1 MRQEQEVEISIVV
14 PVYNEAENIAS
25 VLDEIIEVMEKLG
38 RSFEVIAVDDGSKD
52 NSFEILR
59 QYYQKDSRVHVVRL
73 TRNFGQHPAVY
84 AGFNYSR
91 GKILLS
97 MDGDGQNPPEEIPNL
112 IKVLEEGNYDF
123 VQGWRTQRQDS
134 YFRKFFSQFVNW
146 FITKI
151 TGAELKDAGC
161 GMAVYS
167 RNAVNR
173 LLQATHHSR
182 YIPAEISWMG
192 LKIKSHPIT
201 HRKREKGKSRYRI
214 WSLFWINF
222 DIIASISTVPVE
234 AMGFVGMLFSL
245 LGFLLGFI
253 IFFRS
258 FLFNKSVDSFVIITS
273 LLLIFV
279 GIQILCISVLCAYVS
294 RVYREVQ
301 HRPYFIVME
310 TLTDDKHHSSEDR

>member
-1 MRQEQEVEISIVV
+1 MKTEKEVEISIVI

-25 VLDEIIEVMEKLG
+25 VLDEIVSVMENLG
-38 RSFEVIAVDDGSKD
+38 RSYEIVVVDDGSKD
-52 NSFEILR
+52 SSFEVLKRYHEEKPQI
-59 QYYQKDSRVHVVRL
+59 KVIRL

-84 AGFNYSR
+84 AGFSYAC

-112 IKVLEEGNYDF
+112 IKVLEGGNYDF
-123 VQGWRTQRQDS
+123 VQGWRTQRKDS
-134 YFRKFFSQFVNW
+134 GFRRFFSQFVNW
-146 FITKI
+146 FIKKM

-167 RNAVNR
+167 RNAVKR

-192 LKIKSHPIT
+192 LKIKSQPIT

-234 AMGFVGMLFSL
+234 AIGFIGMVFSL
-245 LGFLLGFI
+245 LGFLLGLFI
-253 IFFRS
+253 FIRT
-258 FLFNKSVDSFVIITS
+258 LLLNKSVDSFVIITS

-310 TLTDDKHHSSEDR
+310 TLTDDPHLHSTN

>member
-1 MRQEQEVEISIVV
+1 MRKGTGEVDISVVV

-25 VLDEIIEVMEKLG
+25 VLDEIIKVMESLD
-38 RSFEVIAVDDGSKD
+38 RSYEIITVDDGSKD
-52 NSFEILR
+52 NTFEILK
-59 QYYQKDSRVHVVRL
+59 QYHQQHPQVKVIRL

-84 AGFNYSR
+84 AGFNYSQ
-91 GKILLS
+91 GEILLS
-97 MDGDGQNPPEEIPNL
+97 IDGDGQNPPEEIPNL
-112 IKVLEEGNYDF
+112 IKVLEEGDYDF

-134 YFRKFFSQFVNW
+134 PFRRFFSQYVNW
-146 FITKI
+146 FITKM
-151 TGAELKDAGC
+151 TGSELKDAGC

-192 LKIKSHPIT
+192 LKIKSQPIT

-222 DIIASISTVPVE
+222 DIIASISTLPVE
-234 AMGFVGMLFSL
+234 AMGFVGMLFSV
-245 LGFLLGFI
+245 LGFLLGFC

-258 FLFNKSVDSFVIITS
+258 LLLNKSADSFVIITS
-273 LLLIFV
+273 WLLAFV
-279 GIQILCISVLCAYVS
+279 GIQILCISILCAYVS

-301 HRPYFIVME
+301 HRPYFIVKE
-310 TLTDDKHHSSEDR
+310 SLTDDKYQSSTD